1 MIIYD
6 FIPNYFRSKKV
17 CDLLDCNLKGKDLKV
32 LQFKVDKLDRASLY
46 KVSAVRGDV
55 VKLPIIS
62 KNTNR
67 KSGIVTV
74 LVDDSVKLSFELAC
88 RNSCVI

>member
-1 MIIYD
+1 MAGVHRVRNKNRLKI
-6 FIPNYFRSKKV
+6 NQRRL

-74 LVDDSVKLSFELAC
+74 LVDDSVS
-88 RNSCVI
+88 R